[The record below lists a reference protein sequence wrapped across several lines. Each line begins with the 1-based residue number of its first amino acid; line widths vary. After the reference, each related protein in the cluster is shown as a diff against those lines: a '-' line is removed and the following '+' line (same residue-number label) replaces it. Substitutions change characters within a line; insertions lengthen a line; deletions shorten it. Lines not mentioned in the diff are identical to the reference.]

1 MDKKYITFL
10 IATDRKGV
18 IRRFSFPTIWV
29 KSFIVSGVILGVLTF
44 LVLVDYMALR
54 VQFVEDQG
62 FRAENRQLKN
72 QLGIVESK
80 LSTLESGLERI
91 RSFTKKLKLI
101 THTEDPDRIAHL
113 SISPD
118 GHIDRVEDIKGSRHV
133 ASIIKKSDFV
143 PPLDL
148 KGGELVRQSQ
158 DSYSTLSIRIDEAI
172 KNTQL
177 REQEA
182 LQLWE
187 ELSSRQSLLAATP
200 SIKPAK
206 GNFTSHFGY
215 RVSPFSKRAT
225 LHQGLDI
232 AAPPGAPVYASA
244 AGIVSYAGWD
254 AGYGKLVSIDHG
266 FGIVTRYGHNSKVF
280 VVVGQE
286 VKRGDVIAAVGNT
299 GRSTGIHLHYEVR
312 VNNVPVDPMNYILL
326 SF

>member
-1 MDKKYITFL
+1 M
-10 IATDRKGV
+10 
-18 IRRFSFPTIWV
+18 IRRFTLSTVWTKALIAL
-29 KSFIVSGVILGVLTF
+29 GVILGAAFIL
-44 LVLVDYMALR
+44 LIVDYVALR

-62 FRAENRQLKN
+62 FRAESRQLKD
-72 QLGIVESK
+72 QLKIVENK
-80 LSTLESGLERI
+80 LSILESGLERV

-101 THTEDPDRIAHL
+101 THVEDPHRMAQL
-113 SISPD
+113 SMSPD
-118 GHIDRVEDIKGSRHV
+118 RYMDVAEEIKGSRHV
-133 ASIIKKSDFV
+133 ASIIKKSDFI

-148 KGGELVRQSQ
+148 EGGELVRHSQ
-158 DSYSTLSIRIDEAI
+158 DDSYSTLSIRVDEAI

-187 ELSSRQSLLAATP
+187 ELSSRESLLAATP

-206 GNFTSHFGY
+206 GNFTSQFGY
-215 RVSPFSKRAT
+215 RVSPFTGRT
-225 LHQGLDI
+225 NLHQGLDI
-232 AAPPGAPVYASA
+232 AAAPGAPIYASA

-254 AGYGKLVSIDHG
+254 EGYGKLISIDHG
-266 FGIVTRYGHNSKVF
+266 FGIVTRYGHSSKLF
-280 VVVGQE
+280 VVVGQK

-326 SF
+326 DL